1 MFPTSVGVRRRLVR
15 SRALIGV
22 AGCLLAI
29 ALTGCGVVSRTPPAP
44 TPADFLG
51 ISSTLVRRGIAIE
64 RVVSGDA
71 GCADATLSK
80 TAISFRASG
89 LDQTTPVAVYLYI
102 FGSRESYQKLR
113 AEIDRCAMS
122 YVSDP
127 ETFAS
132 IDAPPFVIAG
142 QGPWAPRFAA
152 ALREGLLEAAGT
164 SGA

>member
-1 MFPTSVGVRRRLVR
+1 MVPTLVAPRRLR
-15 SRALIGV
+15 SRALVGA

-29 ALTGCGVVSRTPPAP
+29 AIAGCGVVSLTPPAP

-71 GCADATLSK
+71 GCADPTLSK

-89 LDQTTPVAVYLYI
+89 LDQATPVALYLYI

-122 YVSDP
+122 YVGDP

-132 IDAPPFVIAG
+132 VDAPPFVIAG

-152 ALREGLLEAAGT
+152 AIREGLLEAAG
-164 SGA
+164 SGGA